1 MVQYMQSMTAF
12 AKAKKMYAGIEISV
26 EIQSVNKKFLDFH
39 IKLPY
44 EWLFFEP
51 IIRNS
56 LSEHIE
62 RGNITL
68 SAHLVYRSTDALSV
82 ELNKAYAEALKT
94 AMHELAAV
102 VGHTAIEPKELFA
115 AIVREKGLFQP
126 QYAIQENSELQAAL
140 KETVLLALCD
150 LQEMKK
156 REGALLKNELLSR
169 LKTLADVRSE
179 IEKNSHN
186 ATSRYRTRIT
196 ELLAEF
202 KDADSD
208 NEMRIAKEVALM
220 ADRLDIAEELSR
232 LGFHIAHFEEVVADK
247 PSGKVLEFILQEL
260 LREINTIGS
269 KSQEASI
276 SKLVILAKSEIE
288 KMKEQIQNVE

>member
-1 MVQYMQSMTAF
+1 MQSMTAF
-12 AKAKKMYAGIEISV
+12 GKAKKMYAGIEISV

-39 IKLPY
+39 IKLPH

-51 IIRNS
+51 IIRNC

-62 RGNITL
+62 RGNISL

-82 ELNKAYAEALKT
+82 ELNRGYAIALKT
-94 AMHELAAV
+94 AMSELASI
-102 VGHTAIEPKELFA
+102 VGHTEIEPKELFA

-126 QYAIQENSELQAAL
+126 QYAIQENSALQEGL
-140 KETVLLALCD
+140 KETVLLALAD
-150 LQEMKK
+150 LKEMKR
-156 REGALLKNELLSR
+156 REGALLKNEFVLR
-169 LKTLADVRSE
+169 LKTLANLRDE
-179 IEKNSHN
+179 IQKNSHN
-186 ATSRYRTRIT
+186 ATLRYRVRIT

-208 NEMRIAKEVALM
+208 NDIRIAKEVALM
-220 ADRLDIAEELSR
+220 ADKLGIDEELSR
-232 LGFHIAHFEEVVADK
+232 FGFHIAHFEEVIAEK

-269 KSQEASI
+269 KSQEASV